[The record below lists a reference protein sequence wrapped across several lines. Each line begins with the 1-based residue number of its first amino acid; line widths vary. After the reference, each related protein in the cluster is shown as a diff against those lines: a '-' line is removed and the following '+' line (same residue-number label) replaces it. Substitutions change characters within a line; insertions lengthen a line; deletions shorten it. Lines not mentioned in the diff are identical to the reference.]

1 MAFSAT
7 SNATV
12 TASGLPAGIKLVNL
26 GEGNFAFTGFT
37 AKAGTYLV
45 TVKATLN
52 GKSVSQRV
60 ALKVD
65 GLPAWAKGT
74 FNGYVAGEDGATNG
88 LATVTVSSVGKVS
101 GKFYDC
107 GTNWTFTAASYT
119 DYDGTAY
126 SVPVSAKYSWK
137 VKSGKKTVTKTVY
150 RAFTLAV
157 GRDAIGGTA
166 TLVEAGGSTV
176 HAWQNLWGSK
186 YKAIGKELFY
196 TSNKKQYMI
205 FTIEGESEIG
215 VGMGML
221 PAETLSLRV
230 TPAGAVTATMSFDT
244 GKKSKGKAVIYK
256 ATCSTVVIPL
266 TPADAAEFDGLSYLF
281 FAPSPKNKF
290 PGLAAAAPF

>member
-1 MAFSAT
+1 M
-7 SNATV
+7 
-12 TASGLPAGIKLVNL
+12 
-26 GEGNFAFTGFT
+26 
-37 AKAGTYLV
+37 
-45 TVKATLN
+45 
-52 GKSVSQRV
+52 
-60 ALKVD
+60 
-65 GLPAWAKGT
+65 
-74 FNGYVAGEDGATNG
+74 
-88 LATVTVSSVGKVS
+88 SSVGKVS
-101 GKFYDC
+101 GKFYDR

-119 DYDGTAY
+119 DFDGTAY

-157 GRDAIGGTA
+157 GQDAIGGTA

-186 YKAIGKELFY
+186 YKAIGKKLFY
-196 TSNKKQYMI
+196 ASKKKQYRI
-205 FTIEGESEIG
+205 FTIKGASEIG

-221 PAETLSLRV
+221 PTETLSLKV

-281 FAPSPKNKF
+281 FAPKSNF
-290 PGLAAAAPF
+290 PGFVGASVLNLTVPH